1 MVEAGRRCCDG
12 AGPAQWPPA
21 LLSTGTS
28 SRGSRGAQWHLWP
41 ILSSTN
47 TDLLP
52 IFVPISQSKEGAVG
66 LDKGTFVLAW
76 PMSSDK
82 SEPVANNSF
91 PISGP
96 TKNKLGRETPMRT
109 KHA

>member
-52 IFVPISQSKEGAVG
+52 ILSQFPKAKKE
-66 LDKGTFVLAW
+66 
-76 PMSSDK
+76 P
-82 SEPVANNSF
+82 
-91 PISGP
+91 SGW
-96 TKNKLGRETPMRT
+96 TKAHLFWLGR
-109 KHA
+109 